1 MTIFKEGDSVR
12 VLPNPYNITD
22 RRVGYIGTV
31 TRVDIASLIL
41 PVRIEYQ
48 TGDYNWTN
56 FESLELVKAAPAP
69 SQHSIIGAEILDKM
83 VELKASIVTRDEAVK
98 LVVDQTEA
106 LDALLAQYG
115 LKRGEPV
122 PAIPVKVAAGP
133 RTALDDVADKIIREG
148 MKYRCTSTDSSY
160 FTEGEVYKVS
170 ELDES
175 DNYQPVAFTD
185 DDGDDYYPDR
195 FELASFIRTL

>member
-56 FESLELVKAAPAP
+56 FESLELVKAAP

-160 FTEGEVYKVS
+160 FTKGEVYKVS
-170 ELDES
+170 EFDES

-185 DDGDDYYPDR
+185 DDGDDYHPDR
-195 FELASFIRTL
+195 SSLASFIRTL